1 MEPPASQC
9 SQYPTCRPFCIIS
22 GREGS
27 GPKHQ
32 NSTTRS
38 TGLKNLV
45 CAFVGYIG
53 SIVPH
58 HYLPIRPPPHAQMMM
73 FGPNCR
79 SKWQKYECGL
89 NIERLRTT
97 FWGTRPGYIGA
108 NAIHTTIT
116 TDERKSQQNDKSAW
130 KTLRVIIC
138 FLKLFLLNAK

>member
-1 MEPPASQC
+1 MEPSASQR

-38 TGLKNLV
+38 TELKNLV
-45 CAFVGYIG
+45 CAFIGYIG

-97 FWGTRPGYIGA
+97 FWCTRPGYIGA
-108 NAIHTTIT
+108 NAIHTTIDDCGAENT
-116 TDERKSQQNDKSAW
+116 GGIATFLWSGRFLRRRRW
-130 KTLRVIIC
+130 KRC
-138 FLKLFLLNAK
+138 